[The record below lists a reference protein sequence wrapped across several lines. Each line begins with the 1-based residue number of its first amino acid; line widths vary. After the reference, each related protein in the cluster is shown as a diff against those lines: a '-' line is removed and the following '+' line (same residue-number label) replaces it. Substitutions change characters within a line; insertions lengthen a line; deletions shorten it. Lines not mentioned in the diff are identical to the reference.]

1 MSCFDSKQHNFNR
14 SNVNLF
20 KNPNYSDAVKANR
33 IVVLTE
39 NTTKT
44 NHNFCKYH
52 FQLKFFLQKEFK
64 LKIICIFVNYKKNLT
79 KFILTANKKT
89 KK

>member
-1 MSCFDSKQHNFNR
+1 MSCFDLEQHNFNR

-20 KNPNYSDAVKANR
+20 KNPDYSDAVKANR

-52 FQLKFFLQKEFK
+52 F
-64 LKIICIFVNYKKNLT
+64 
-79 KFILTANKKT
+79 
-89 KK
+89 